1 MFEYLF
7 FWFYQYYKKVYKLD
21 DSPSSVESL
30 LSLSTI
36 ASCTIQFLGVYSI
49 LTMAGC
55 VFVRFYSGF
64 PFKYLSILLII
75 AIFIIIIMNLKK
87 KKYYKEIIDSLTE
100 RHESNPLNQKIKG
113 WMMYLF
119 MIGLFLLPVVFS
131 CILRLCFG

>member
-21 DSPSSVESL
+21 DSPIYIDTL
-30 LSLSTI
+30 LSMAAI
-36 ASCTIQFLGVYSI
+36 GVCAIQFLCAYCIIMI
-49 LTMAGC
+49 LGI
-55 VFVRFYSGF
+55 VISHYIGF
-64 PFKYLSILLII
+64 SFKYLSIPLIVACVSI
-75 AIFIIIIMNLKK
+75 TIWGIKK
-87 KKYYKEIIDSLTE
+87 KKYYREIINSLTE

-131 CILRLCFG
+131 YVYNLCII